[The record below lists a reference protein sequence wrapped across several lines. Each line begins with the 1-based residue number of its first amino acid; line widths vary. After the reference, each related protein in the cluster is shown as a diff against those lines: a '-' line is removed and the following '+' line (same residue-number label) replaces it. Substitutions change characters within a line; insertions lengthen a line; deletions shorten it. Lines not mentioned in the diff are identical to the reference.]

1 MSKKNGKKSFFT
13 EFKEFVT
20 RGNVIDMAI
29 GIIIGGAFTAIVT
42 SLVGDILTPILG
54 LFTKGAN
61 FAELCIPLGDTS
73 ALESAG
79 LAITATNLK
88 EAGIGYIAYGNFIQA
103 IINFI
108 IIALVIFLLVK
119 LIQKANFKARK
130 AEAAAAAEAA
140 AKKAEE
146 ERAAAEAAEAAKALI
161 KICPFCLTE
170 INVKATR
177 CPHCTSQVE

>member
-1 MSKKNGKKSFFT
+1 MSKKNGKKSFRT
-13 EFKEFVT
+13 EFKEFIA
-20 RGNVIDMAI
+20 RGNVIDMAV

-42 SLVGDILTPILG
+42 SLVADILTPIIG
-54 LFTKGAN
+54 LFTKGTN
-61 FAELCIPLGDTS
+61 FSEMCIPLGDTS
-73 ALESAG
+73 ELTKAG
-79 LAITATNLK
+79 IPLTASNLK
-88 EAGIGYIAYGNFIQA
+88 EQNIGYIAYGNFINT

-108 IIALVIFLLVK
+108 IIALVVFIIIK

-161 KICPFCLTE
+161 KICPYCLSE

-177 CPHCTSQVE
+177 CPHCTSQLN

>member
-79 LAITATNLK
+79 IAITATNLK

>member
-73 ALESAG
+73 ALEAEG
-79 LAITATNLK
+79 VAITVTNLK
-88 EAGIGYIAYGNFIQA
+88 AAGIGCISYGNFIQA